1 MKGYKGFNKDMKC
14 RGMQFEVGKTYEYEG
29 DIKLCEKGF
38 HFCENPLDIF
48 NYYSPAGS
56 RFAEIEAGG
65 VSNETEN
72 DSKRCSKKLT
82 VKGLVSLQ
90 AMVKRSVEF
99 IFSRVDWK
107 NAEENNTGDQ
117 SAATNTGYYSAATNT
132 GDYSA
137 ATNTGDRSA
146 ATNTG
151 HRSAATNTG
160 DDSAA
165 TNTGDR
171 SAASVEGKES
181 VAISVGRGSKAKASL
196 SSFIVLAEWKEGH
209 RVSVKSVQVDGKKIK
224 ADTFYTLKRGK
235 FVKAD

>member
-14 RGMQFEVGKTYEYEG
+14 RGMQFEVGKTYEYDG

-107 NAEENNTGDQ
+107 NAEENNTGD
-117 SAATNTGYYSAATNT
+117 
-132 GDYSA
+132 
-137 ATNTGDRSA
+137 R
-146 ATNTG
+146 
-151 HRSAATNTG
+151 
-160 DDSAA
+160 SAA